1 MTMKNYNTNGLYLS
15 KKTLVKAGIRKRIMV
30 ISGGILTVLFAT
42 SVLMAILDSGDE
54 LRQNLIV
61 YVALLIPSV
70 LLLYKGMKD
79 GALTD
84 LANRY
89 NSIFEC
95 DRDGIVTISELTKQ
109 MGKATSKI
117 LSELEHLL
125 EKGYLCNCSLQKTGQ
140 PCVILSDGRAD
151 IDGSGFVNVVCDICG
166 GTTRLRAGSS
176 GVCEY
181 CGKALESKWHFRQK
195 CLYTMLIVYIVCTLS
210 NG

>member
-1 MTMKNYNTNGLYLS
+1 MKNYNTNGLYLS

-95 DRDGIVTISELTKQ
+95 DRDGVFIPPFP
-109 MGKATSKI
+109 A
-117 LSELEHLL
+117 
-125 EKGYLCNCSLQKTGQ
+125 SL
-140 PCVILSDGRAD
+140 
-151 IDGSGFVNVVCDICG
+151 
-166 GTTRLRAGSS
+166 
-176 GVCEY
+176 
-181 CGKALESKWHFRQK
+181 
-195 CLYTMLIVYIVCTLS
+195 
-210 NG
+210 

>member
-1 MTMKNYNTNGLYLS
+1 MNVDDWTWVIDNEKLQYKRALFI

-95 DRDGIVTISELTKQ
+95 DRDGVVTISALTKQ
-109 MGKATSKI
+109 MGKAPLKFSRSWNGCLKRDIYATA
-117 LSELEHLL
+117 
-125 EKGYLCNCSLQKTGQ
+125 LCRKPVS
-140 PCVILSDGRAD
+140 PA
-151 IDGSGFVNVVCDICG
+151 
-166 GTTRLRAGSS
+166 
-176 GVCEY
+176 
-181 CGKALESKWHFRQK
+181 
-195 CLYTMLIVYIVCTLS
+195 
-210 NG
+210 

>member
-1 MTMKNYNTNGLYLS
+1 MIDNEKLQYKRALFI
-15 KKTLVKAGIRKRIMV
+15 KKTVVKAGIRKRIMV

-42 SVLMAILDSGDE
+42 SVLMAILDSGNE

-95 DRDGIVTISELTKQ
+95 DRDGVVTFSELTKQ
-109 MGKATSKI
+109 MGKATPKI
-117 LSELEHLL
+117 LSELERLL
-125 EKGYLCNCSLQKTGQ
+125 EKGYLCNCSLQKKLKNY
-140 PCVILSDGRAD
+140 P
-151 IDGSGFVNVVCDICG
+151 
-166 GTTRLRAGSS
+166 
-176 GVCEY
+176 
-181 CGKALESKWHFRQK
+181 LENIFYT
-195 CLYTMLIVYIVCTLS
+195 LYLL
-210 NG
+210 G

>member
-95 DRDGIVTISELTKQ
+95 DRDGVVTISELTKQ
-109 MGKATSKI
+109 MGKATPKI
-117 LSELEHLL
+117 LSELERLL

-140 PCVILSDGRAD
+140 PCIILSNGRAD

-166 GTTRLRAGSS
+166 GTTRIRAGSS
-176 GVCEY
+176 GKCEY
-181 CGKALESKWHFRQK
+181 CGKALESK
-195 CLYTMLIVYIVCTLS
+195 
-210 NG
+210 

>member
-1 MTMKNYNTNGLYLS
+1 MGADDWTWVIDNEKLQYKRALFI

-95 DRDGIVTISELTKQ
+95 DRDGVVTISELTKQ
-109 MGKATSKI
+109 MGKATPKI
-117 LSELEHLL
+117 LSELEWLL

-140 PCVILSDGRAD
+140 PCIILSDGRAD

-176 GVCEY
+176 GKCEY
-181 CGKALESKWHFRQK
+181 CGKALESK
-195 CLYTMLIVYIVCTLS
+195 
-210 NG
+210 

>member
-1 MTMKNYNTNGLYLS
+1 MNNYNTGSRYLS
-15 KKTLVKAGIRKRIMV
+15 KKTLVKAGIKKRIMV

-42 SVLMAILDSGDE
+42 SVLMAIMDYGNQ

-70 LLLYKGMKD
+70 LLLYKGMKA
-79 GALTD
+79 GGLIE

-95 DRDGIVTISELTKQ
+95 DTDGVVTISELTNQ
-109 MGKATSKI
+109 AGKASPQI
-117 LSELEHLL
+117 LSELERLL

-140 PCVILSDGRAD
+140 PRVILSDGTAAK
-151 IDGSGFVNVVCDICG
+151 DGSGFVNVVCDVCG

-176 GVCEY
+176 GRCEY
-181 CGKALESKWHFRQK
+181 CGSALNSQ
-195 CLYTMLIVYIVCTLS
+195 
-210 NG
+210 

>member
-1 MTMKNYNTNGLYLS
+1 MDVDDWTWVIDNEKLQYKRALFI
-15 KKTLVKAGIRKRIMV
+15 KKTVVKAGIRKRIMV

-42 SVLMAILDSGDE
+42 SVLMAILDSGNE

-95 DRDGIVTISELTKQ
+95 DRDGVVTFSELTKQ
-109 MGKATSKI
+109 MGKATPKI
-117 LSELEHLL
+117 LSELERLL
-125 EKGYLCNCSLQKTGQ
+125 EKGYLCNCSLQKKLKNY
-140 PCVILSDGRAD
+140 P
-151 IDGSGFVNVVCDICG
+151 
-166 GTTRLRAGSS
+166 
-176 GVCEY
+176 
-181 CGKALESKWHFRQK
+181 LENIFYT
-195 CLYTMLIVYIVCTLS
+195 LYLL
-210 NG
+210 G

>member
-1 MTMKNYNTNGLYLS
+1 MKNYNTFGRYLS

-30 ISGGILTVLFAT
+30 ISGGVLTVLFAT

-95 DRDGIVTISELTKQ
+95 DRDGVVTISELTKQ
-109 MGKATSKI
+109 MGKQPLKFFQSWSICLKRDIYATA
-117 LSELEHLL
+117 
-125 EKGYLCNCSLQKTGQ
+125 LCRKPVS
-140 PCVILSDGRAD
+140 PA
-151 IDGSGFVNVVCDICG
+151 
-166 GTTRLRAGSS
+166 
-176 GVCEY
+176 
-181 CGKALESKWHFRQK
+181 
-195 CLYTMLIVYIVCTLS
+195 
-210 NG
+210 

>member
-1 MTMKNYNTNGLYLS
+1 MKNYNTNGLYLS

-95 DRDGIVTISELTKQ
+95 DRDGVVTISELTKQ
-109 MGKATSKI
+109 TGKATAQI
-117 LSELEHLL
+117 LSELERLV
-125 EKGYLCNCSLQKTGQ
+125 EKGYLCNCSLQKNGQ
-140 PCVILSDGRAD
+140 PCVLLSDGRAD

-176 GVCEY
+176 GKCEY
-181 CGKALESKWHFRQK
+181 CGKALESK
-195 CLYTMLIVYIVCTLS
+195 
-210 NG
+210 

>member
-42 SVLMAILDSGDE
+42 SVLMAIMDSGNE

-79 GALTD
+79 GALTE

-95 DRDGIVTISELTKQ
+95 DRDGVVTISELTKQ
-109 MGKATSKI
+109 TGKATPKI
-117 LSELEHLL
+117 LSELEDLL

-140 PCVILSDGRAD
+140 PCVMLSDGSVEGN
-151 IDGSGFVNVVCDICG
+151 GSGFVNVVCDICG
-166 GTTRLRAGSS
+166 GTTRLRTNSS
-176 GVCEY
+176 GKCEY
-181 CGKALESKWHFRQK
+181 CGNALR
-195 CLYTMLIVYIVCTLS
+195 
-210 NG
+210 G

>member
-1 MTMKNYNTNGLYLS
+1 MKNYNTNGLYLS

-42 SVLMAILDSGDE
+42 SVLMAILDSGDA

-70 LLLYKGMKD
+70 LLLYKGIKA

-95 DRDGIVTISELTKQ
+95 DRDGIVTIAELGKQ
-109 MGKATSKI
+109 TGKANANI
-117 LSELEHLL
+117 LSELERLI
-125 EKGYLCNCSLQKTGQ
+125 EKGYLCNCSLQKKGQ
-140 PCVILSDGRAD
+140 PCVMLSDGSAEG
-151 IDGSGFVNVVCDICG
+151 DGSGFVNAVCDICG

-176 GVCEY
+176 GRCEY
-181 CGKALESKWHFRQK
+181 CGKALQSE
-195 CLYTMLIVYIVCTLS
+195 
-210 NG
+210 

>member
-95 DRDGIVTISELTKQ
+95 DRDGVVTISELTKQ
-109 MGKATSKI
+109 MGKQPLKFFQSWSICLKRDI
-117 LSELEHLL
+117 LRE
-125 EKGYLCNCSLQKTGQ
+125 N
-140 PCVILSDGRAD
+140 
-151 IDGSGFVNVVCDICG
+151 N
-166 GTTRLRAGSS
+166 
-176 GVCEY
+176 
-181 CGKALESKWHFRQK
+181 
-195 CLYTMLIVYIVCTLS
+195 
-210 NG
+210 

>member
-1 MTMKNYNTNGLYLS
+1 MKNYNTYGRYLS
-15 KKTLVKAGIRKRIMV
+15 KKTLVKAGIKKRIMV
-30 ISGGILTVLFAT
+30 IGGGILTVLFAT
-42 SVLMAILDSGDE
+42 SVLMAILDSGNE

-70 LLLYKGMKD
+70 LLLYKGMKA
-79 GALTD
+79 GALTE

-95 DRDGIVTISELTKQ
+95 DRDGVVTISELTKQ
-109 MGKATSKI
+109 TGKATSKI

-140 PCVILSDGRAD
+140 PCVLLSDGTAD
-151 IDGSGFVNVVCDICG
+151 KDGSGFVNVVCDVCG

-176 GVCEY
+176 GRCEY
-181 CGKALESKWHFRQK
+181 CGSALKNQ
-195 CLYTMLIVYIVCTLS
+195 
-210 NG
+210 